1 MSNVRVVH
9 CPETAFSFQP
19 PSRRTAGL
27 NVDVTV
33 VDHSQTSHP
42 LSVASGQFASKTL
55 FRRAEKRVS
64 GSTSGKRAVGT
75 PIPTVRSQAGDA
87 FFVQR

>member
-1 MSNVRVVH
+1 
-9 CPETAFSFQP
+9 
-19 PSRRTAGL
+19 
-27 NVDVTV
+27 V
-33 VDHSQTSHP
+33 VDQSQTTHP

-75 PIPTVRSQAGDA
+75 PIPTARSQACDA